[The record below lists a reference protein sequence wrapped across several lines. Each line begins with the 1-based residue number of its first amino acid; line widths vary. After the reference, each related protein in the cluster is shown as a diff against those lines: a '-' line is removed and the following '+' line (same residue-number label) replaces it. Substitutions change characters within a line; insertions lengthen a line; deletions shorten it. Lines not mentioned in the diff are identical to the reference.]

1 MNKRAAYGLTAC
13 VTIFFTV
20 FFLYP
25 AVIVLKEAFYSSDD
39 GLMNADFIDFIE
51 KSLDINWKKTLADI
65 VDRLE
70 HEDRYKKFQQIYRKI
85 LVSKMRFLSCK
96 SNLNLYVFVTPL

>member
-1 MNKRAAYGLTAC
+1 MNKRAAYSLTAC

-39 GLMNADFIDFIE
+39 GFTFSFVREVLLWEFRVR
-51 KSLDINWKKTLADI
+51 SLL
-65 VDRLE
+65 
-70 HEDRYKKFQQIYRKI
+70 
-85 LVSKMRFLSCK
+85 FLSHFL
-96 SNLNLYVFVTPL
+96 SH